1 MQGSKKICVTPSK
14 KMKFSHLQ
22 EGFRYIEKHQKTP
35 GTPINKGFSGAP
47 AKESKRRDSNPRP
60 LRPERTPD
68 STM

>member
-1 MQGSKKICVTPSK
+1 
-14 KMKFSHLQ
+14 MKFSHLQ

-35 GTPINKGFSGAP
+35 ESPINKGFSGAP